1 MLYCLQR
8 WIYREREGVFYMI
21 IKAKQPE
28 FTNVRIRAGFSQRQ
42 LARESGLSSP
52 FISQVEN
59 GNRNVGPEAAK
70 KLCTALSVP
79 FEQIFLLE
87 KR

>member
-1 MLYCLQR
+1 
-8 WIYREREGVFYMI
+8 MI
-21 IKAKQPE
+21 IKAKYPE
-28 FTNVRIRAGFSQRQ
+28 FANARIRAGFSQRK

-52 FISQVEN
+52 FISQLEN

-70 KLCTALSVP
+70 KICEALQVP
-79 FEQIFLLE
+79 FEKIFDLE